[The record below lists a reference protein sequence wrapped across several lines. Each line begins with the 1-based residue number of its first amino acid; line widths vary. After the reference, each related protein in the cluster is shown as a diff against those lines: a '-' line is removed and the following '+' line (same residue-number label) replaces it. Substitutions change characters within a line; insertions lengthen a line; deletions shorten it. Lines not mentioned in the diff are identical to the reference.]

1 MNEFK
6 KYYLSLSSDERE
18 SLAAQGNTSVAY
30 LRQIAYGHRKAG
42 AGLMYQFMEAGRHD
56 VIGMFNQVRSEQVQ
70 NKAA

>member
-1 MNEFK
+1 MSEFK

-18 SLAAQGNTSVAY
+18 RLAAEGKTSVAY

-56 VIGMFNQVRSEQVQ
+56 LIGMFNKVRSEQSES
-70 NKAA
+70 KAA